1 MLAYLARRLLIVPPT
16 LFLVSLV
23 IFVVLNLAPGRP
35 GERSVGSMDARE
47 MASRSSYRLFRQQ
60 FGLDKPILLNTR
72 FLLSESDVR
81 VMLDEAYLDPGIDPK
96 LRLRARRQIDD
107 HGDSIVR
114 HLVSLLDTP
123 NYAYAATQI
132 LADSQR
138 FSARHG
144 WWYEPE
150 ASGEVRDEVHKR
162 WKAYYAGHSE
172 RFDWPLRRAAFD
184 LFFDTR
190 FARYWRNILHFDFGL
205 SLVDRQPVRQTIA
218 DKLKCTLAF
227 MGLSLLLAYTVAL
240 PLGLISA
247 MYRGRRLDVAIGLV
261 LFALFSL
268 PTFFVGTVLLQML
281 AAGEPFRLFPTG
293 GFRSVDATVR
303 TTGEQLLDILW
314 HLALPVFTYAAAI
327 VAVISRYARAGVI
340 EVFEAGYIRA
350 ARARGLPELS
360 ILTRHVARNGLI
372 PILTLLG
379 GLLPTLVGGSVVVEV
394 VFGIPGMGLYLFDSI
409 NLRDYNAVMGVLVVT
424 SFLTL
429 IGVLL
434 SDLSYAIAD
443 PRIVLR

>member
-1 MLAYLARRLLIVPPT
+1 MLAYVARRLLIVPPT

-81 VMLDEAYLDPGIDPK
+81 TMLDEAYLDLGVDPK
-96 LRLRARRQIDD
+96 RRLRARRRIDD
-107 HGDSIVR
+107 YGDSIVR
-114 HLVSLLDTP
+114 HLVSLLDAP
-123 NYAYAATQI
+123 PYAHAAVQV
-132 LADSQR
+132 LADSR
-138 FSARHG
+138 PLRARDG
-144 WWYEPE
+144 WWYPTE
-150 ASGEVRDEVHKR
+150 ASVEAREEVHTR
-162 WKAYYAGHSE
+162 WKAFCVEHSD
-172 RFDWPLRRAAFD
+172 RFEWTLRRAASD

-205 SLVDRQPVRQTIA
+205 SLVDRQPVRKTIA

-227 MGLSLLLAYTVAL
+227 MALSLLIAYAVAL
-240 PLGLISA
+240 PLGLVSA
-247 MYRGRRLDVAIGLV
+247 MYRGRRLDVSIGLV

-281 AAGEPFRLFPTG
+281 AAGEPLRLFPTG
-293 GFRSVDATVR
+293 GFRSVDSATR

-314 HLALPVFTYAAAI
+314 HLALPVFTYATAI
-327 VAVISRYARAGVI
+327 VAVLSRYARAGVI

-350 ARARGLPELS
+350 ARARGLPELAV
-360 ILTRHVARNGLI
+360 LVRHVARNGMI

-443 PRIVLR
+443 PRITLR